1 MNIDAMKIDIGEY
14 NRQLADA
21 LPGLLD
27 IKLLE
32 VGEGF
37 ITADL
42 TLDKHHLEPTRG
54 VCHAATIVALADT
67 ACGWG
72 CVAHLPHGASG
83 FTTSSLNTNYLR
95 GSRNGRIFSDCRL
108 SHSARSTQV
117 WDAVVSGEDGKQ
129 LALFRCTQMILY

>member
-1 MNIDAMKIDIGEY
+1 MNIDIDIDDY
-14 NRQLADA
+14 NRQLSGA
-21 LPGLLD
+21 LPGFLG

-32 VGEGF
+32 VGQGF
-37 ITADL
+37 ITAEL

-72 CVAHLPHGASG
+72 CVAHLPSGASG
-83 FTTSSLNTNYLR
+83 FTTSNLTANYLR
-95 GSRNGRIFSDCRL
+95 GAKNGTIHSDCRL
-108 SHSARSTQV
+108 SHGGRSTQV
-117 WDAVVSGEDGKQ
+117 WDAVVTGEDGKN